1 MFKKEIEK
9 LIKKAVKKDF
19 GFDLENIEIEKP
31 QEESF
36 GDYATNTALT
46 ISKKAGIKPME
57 IATKLKKTMAECQS
71 DLLSRIETVPP
82 GFINFFLSEKYLIK
96 QLNRVLEEGS
106 KYGSSKVGKGK
117 KIIIDYSSPNIAK
130 SFGVGHLRST
140 IIGQAIYNIYKF
152 SGWEC
157 IGDNHL
163 GDWGTQFGKV
173 IYQLKKNKTDLKK
186 IKIDDLERDYI
197 DFHKQVQD
205 NPKMEEEA
213 RNWFKKMEE
222 GNKEAKKI
230 WQICRD
236 ISFEEF
242 NKIYKLLD
250 IKIDYSLSESFYQK
264 MLGEIISE
272 AMEKKITSKSEG
284 ALVVKHSDEK
294 SVPAMLLKS
303 DGATTYLTRDLATI
317 KYRLKRWKP
326 DLIVYEVGKEQ
337 ELYFQQLF
345 WVANLLG
352 WAKKDIFYHLSH
364 GLIRFE
370 HQKISTRTGRTIRLK
385 EILGEAVK
393 RAKGVINESETSRD
407 FSDKEKDKIATEVG
421 VGAVKYNDLSH
432 HRSKDIIFDWDK
444 ILNLKGNSG
453 PYIQYTYARCQSV
466 LKKGNFRVFI
476 AKNISKLN
484 NEVKIGE
491 EEKNILRVISF
502 FPEVVKNSAQ
512 SFSPNLICNFAFDLA
527 QKYNLFYQKHSIIGA
542 KTDNLKMFR
551 LSLTAAVAQVLENS
565 LSLLGISVPEKM

>member
-527 QKYNLFYQKHSIIGA
+527 QKYNTFYNCEPINKAKNPQTRKLRLF
-542 KTDNLKMFR
+542 
-551 LSLTAAVAQVLENS
+551 LTFGVAQVLKNS
-565 LSLLGISVPEKM
+565 LSLLGISSPERM